1 MLERFPFSSPTGR
14 IAPLKRLVTLLAPF
28 LLVACMVEEEE
39 LGYVER
45 PVDQLYNEAMDI
57 LDQRFYNDAA
67 LMFDEVE
74 RQHPYSTW
82 ATKAQLMAAYSLYLD
97 NNYDEAIFALD
108 RFIQLHPSNRDVP
121 YAHYL
126 KALSY
131 YEQISDVT
139 RDQRMTELALK
150 TFNEI
155 IARYPK
161 SKYARDAK
169 IKLDLTNGNLAGKEM
184 EIGRYYLKQR
194 HYLAAINR
202 FKTVVDNYQT
212 TIHVPEALHRL
223 TEAYLALGIKEEA
236 QKTAAVLGHNFP
248 GSEWYIDSYEMV
260 EKKQIR
266 PKEKAPWYNLGT
278 PGQPIQEE
286 PTQPKDKEAW
296 YKLW

>member
-1 MLERFPFSSPTGR
+1 M
-14 IAPLKRLVTLLAPF
+14 
-28 LLVACMVEEEE
+28 
-39 LGYVER
+39 GYVER